1 MASISSISSPNLTFP
16 KQNLPVTF
24 PLKRPSLLHFP
35 SQPLCLCLNSVSDG
49 NHNNTNNN
57 DRRWDS
63 MLHEFVTGAMKQ
75 FESYVNALM
84 KGRAADEDRGDVN
97 DEDWDWNQW
106 RQHFD
111 EVDDQER
118 IVIILKSQLRHAVY
132 VEDYE
137 EASRLQVAIAAA
149 SNNDSVGKV
158 ISLLKRA
165 IKEERYHDAAFLR
178 DKAGAGLVGWWTGI
192 SKDVNDPHG
201 LIIRITPEHGRY
213 VARSY
218 SPRQLAT
225 SAAGVPLFEF
235 FLTMDKKGDFKS
247 QVSLLD

>member
-16 KQNLPVTF
+16 KQNLLVTF

-35 SQPLCLCLNSVSDG
+35 SQTLCLCLNSVSDG

-75 FESYVNALM
+75 FESYFNALM
-84 KGRAADEDRGDVN
+84 KARTADEDRGDVN

-132 VEDYE
+132 MEDYE

-201 LIIRITPEHGRY
+201 YRKERINEFDFAPLEDHSVKSAQILFQFSETD
-213 VARSY
+213 VLLRS
-218 SPRQLAT
+218 RR
-225 SAAGVPLFEF
+225 
-235 FLTMDKKGDFKS
+235 
-247 QVSLLD
+247 

>member
-75 FESYVNALM
+75 FESYFNALM
-84 KGRAADEDRGDVN
+84 KGRTADEDRSDVN

-178 DKAGAGLVGWWTGI
+178 DKAGAGLVSSYGIYLMATCMNVFELWW
-192 SKDVNDPHG
+192 N
-201 LIIRITPEHGRY
+201 
-213 VARSY
+213 
-218 SPRQLAT
+218 
-225 SAAGVPLFEF
+225 
-235 FLTMDKKGDFKS
+235 
-247 QVSLLD
+247 